1 MKVEE
6 KILELALKVAEN
18 AEVIYEEGESRSVSF
33 EHNKLKYIHNKSIR
47 GVGLRIIKGGKI
59 GFSSTTDLRSPESLV
74 EKAVRS
80 AQFGQEARFEFPT
93 LNKFSEVKI
102 FDKNVVDFP
111 IEKAIILG
119 KEVIDK
125 ALNTNPDCQCA
136 VEVGKAIG
144 TRRLLNSNGLDVS
157 RNSTF
162 HSMGID
168 VVLVRGKGLVW
179 VGEGESSRKTVDGL
193 MRSTEKILEKLRL
206 AGKEVKVNSGL
217 LPVIFTPK
225 AVGLLLA
232 PLEMGCNGKLV
243 QKGASPLIGRLG
255 EKIADERLT
264 IYDDPTID
272 FAPGSYPLDGE
283 GVNARRTPLL
293 ERGVLKNYL
302 FDLQTAGIMSARST
316 GNGIRGFASQP
327 APSCSN
333 IIIVPG
339 DMKLEDMIKDI
350 KYGILVDQ
358 VLGGGQSNTLAGEFS
373 VNIDLGFLIEKGELI
388 GRVKDCMIAGNV
400 FEVFSHKLTAIG
412 SQPEWYGDNYVPALY
427 FSGLSVVGKE
437 E

>member
-1 MKVEE
+1 MRIEE
-6 KILELALKVAEN
+6 KILELALKTAEA

-47 GVGLRIIKGGKI
+47 GVGLRIIKSGRI
-59 GFSSTTDLRSPESLV
+59 GFSSTTDLRNPEKLV

-80 AQFGQEARFEFPT
+80 AQLGQEARFTFPT
-93 LNKFSEVKI
+93 LNKFSDIKI

-111 IEKAIILG
+111 IESAIALG
-119 KEVIDK
+119 KEALDK
-125 ALNTNPDCQCA
+125 TLGVCPDYQCN
-136 VEVGKAIG
+136 VEVGKSVG
-144 TRRLLNSNGLDVS
+144 TRRLLNSSGLDIT

-168 VVLVRGKGLVW
+168 IVCVKEKGLVW
-179 VGEGESSRKTVDGL
+179 VGEGESSRRAVDGL
-193 MRSTEKILEKLRL
+193 MKSTEKVLEKLRL
-206 AGKEVKVNSGL
+206 AEREVKINSGSF
-217 LPVIFTPK
+217 PVIFTPK

-232 PLEMGCNGKLV
+232 PLELGCNGKLV

-272 FAPGSYPLDGE
+272 FAPGSYPMDGE
-283 GVNARRTPLL
+283 GIKAQRTPLL
-293 ERGVLKNYL
+293 EKGVLKSYL
-302 FDLQTAGIMSARST
+302 FDLQTAGIMSTIST

-327 APSCSN
+327 APACTN
-333 IIIVPG
+333 ITIEPG
-339 DMKLEDMIKDI
+339 NMKLEDMIRDI
-350 KYGILVDQ
+350 KYGLLVDQ

-373 VNIDLGFLIEKGELI
+373 VNIDLGFLIENGELV

-400 FEVFSHKLTAIG
+400 FEVFSHRLAAIG

>member
-1 MKVEE
+1 MKIEE
-6 KILELALKVAEN
+6 KILELALKVAEA
-18 AEVIYEEGESRSVSF
+18 AEVIYEEGEFTSASF

-47 GVGLRIIKGGKI
+47 GVGLRVIKGGRI
-59 GFSSTTDLRSPESLV
+59 GFSSTTDLRKPEKLV
-74 EKAVRS
+74 EKAIHS
-80 AQFGQEARFEFPT
+80 AQFGQEAKFEFPCP
-93 LNKFSEVKI
+93 NKFSEVKI
-102 FDKNVVDFP
+102 FDKEVVDFP
-111 IEKAIILG
+111 IEKAISLG
-119 KEVIDK
+119 KEAIDK
-125 ALNTNPDCQCA
+125 ALGVRPDYQCNA
-136 VEVGKAIG
+136 EIGKSVGM
-144 TRRLLNSNGLDVS
+144 RRLLNSRGLDVS

-168 VVLVRGKGLVW
+168 VVLVRDKGLVW
-179 VGEGESSRKTVDGL
+179 VGEGESSRKTVDSL

-206 AGKEVKVNSGL
+206 AEREVKINPGL

-283 GVNARRTPLL
+283 GIQSQRTPLL
-293 ERGVLKNYL
+293 EKGVLKNYL
-302 FDLQTAGIMSARST
+302 FDLQTAGIMSTRST

-327 APSCSN
+327 APACTN
-333 IIIVPG
+333 IIIEPG
-339 DMKLEDMIKDI
+339 DMSLEGMIKDI
-350 KYGILVDQ
+350 QYGILVDQ

-373 VNIDLGFLIEKGELI
+373 VNIDLGFLIEKGELV

-400 FEVFSHKLTAIG
+400 FEAFNKLVSIG

-427 FSGLSVVGKE
+427 FSGLSVVG
-437 E
+437 